1 MGHALDNTANAEF
14 VNFEQNKLEH
24 ILTKLVDAL
33 AREELG
39 EIISTCL
46 SALLMMTGLHDEAS
60 GNLCSILD

>member
-33 AREELG
+33 AREAARRDYINLP
-39 EIISTCL
+39 IS
-46 SALLMMTGLHDEAS
+46 SSHDDGAAR
-60 GNLCSILD
+60 